1 MFIATFLLFGV
12 FFPDPAK
19 LVQKVHSAWL
29 ELMPPKNP
37 ITRQEPEEL
46 VANSSDT
53 FAIPYADPSISN
65 GTGATVRVSLP
76 NAELLAWGIPS
87 LDREPGDMVPVDLTL
102 DDNGLPQAVRLLP
115 ATLSNPEETY
125 P

>member
-1 MFIATFLLFGV
+1 MAMNMATQTEFTGDV
-12 FFPDPAK
+12 GPHGT
-19 LVQKVHSAWL
+19 KVIRPVPS
-29 ELMPPKNP
+29 
-37 ITRQEPEEL
+37 PEEL
-46 VANSSDT
+46 AANSSDT